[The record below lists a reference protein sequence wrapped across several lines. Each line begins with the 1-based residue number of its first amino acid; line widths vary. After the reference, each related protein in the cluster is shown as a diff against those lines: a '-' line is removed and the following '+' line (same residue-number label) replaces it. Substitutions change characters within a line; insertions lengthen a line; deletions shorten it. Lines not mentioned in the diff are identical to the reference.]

1 MTNIEDIKSIDFS
14 KVESRVVIPRDI
26 FDMPREKGKSDIKPC
41 LTLEAFEP
49 YIDEDIQGDDVYVPG
64 ITEHIHLVQTGIDE
78 CKKLLHPTVP
88 EIQKITDQKKIPV
101 QDSSRGART
110 E

>member
-14 KVESRVVIPRDI
+14 KVASRVVIPRDI
-26 FDMPREKGKSDIKPC
+26 FDMPREKGKSDIKPF

-49 YIDEDIQGDDVYVPG
+49 YIDEDFNEDDG
-64 ITEHIHLVQTGIDE
+64 SIIEAT
-78 CKKLLHPTVP
+78 
-88 EIQKITDQKKIPV
+88 KITSQSLSIKK
-101 QDSSRGART
+101 DTSRGARD

>member
-14 KVESRVVIPRDI
+14 KVASRVVIPRDI
-26 FDMPREKGKSDIKPC
+26 FDMPREKGKSDIKPW

-49 YIDEDIQGDDVYVPG
+49 YIDEDINEDVGSTTQPTK
-64 ITEHIHLVQTGIDE
+64 ISSQSLSI
-78 CKKLLHPTVP
+78 KK
-88 EIQKITDQKKIPV
+88 
-101 QDSSRGART
+101 DSSRGARD

>member
-14 KVESRVVIPRDI
+14 KVASRVVIPRDI

-49 YIDEDIQGDDVYVPG
+49 YIDEDIQGDDVSVPG
-64 ITEHIHLVQTGIDE
+64 QV
-78 CKKLLHPTVP
+78 
-88 EIQKITDQKKIPV
+88 QKITDQKKLPT
-101 QDSSRGART
+101 QDTSRGARD

>member
-1 MTNIEDIKSIDFS
+1 MTNIEDIESIDFR
-14 KVESRVVIPRDI
+14 KVADRVSIPMDI

-49 YIDEDIQGDDVYVPG
+49 YIDEDLNGDDG
-64 ITEHIHLVQTGIDE
+64 SIIEAT
-78 CKKLLHPTVP
+78 
-88 EIQKITDQKKIPV
+88 KITSQSLSIKK
-101 QDSSRGART
+101 DTSRGARD

>member
-14 KVESRVVIPRDI
+14 KVASRVVIPRDI
-26 FDMPREKGKSDIKPC
+26 FDMPREKGKSDNKPF

-49 YIDEDIQGDDVYVPG
+49 YIDEDFNEDDG
-64 ITEHIHLVQTGIDE
+64 SIIEAT
-78 CKKLLHPTVP
+78 
-88 EIQKITDQKKIPV
+88 KITSQSLSIKK
-101 QDSSRGART
+101 DTSRGARA

>member
-14 KVESRVVIPRDI
+14 KVASRVVIPRDI
-26 FDMPREKGKSDIKPC
+26 FDMPREKGKSDIKPW

-49 YIDEDIQGDDVYVPG
+49 YIDEDFNEDDG
-64 ITEHIHLVQTGIDE
+64 SIIEAT
-78 CKKLLHPTVP
+78 
-88 EIQKITDQKKIPV
+88 KITSQSLSIKK
-101 QDSSRGART
+101 DTSRGARD